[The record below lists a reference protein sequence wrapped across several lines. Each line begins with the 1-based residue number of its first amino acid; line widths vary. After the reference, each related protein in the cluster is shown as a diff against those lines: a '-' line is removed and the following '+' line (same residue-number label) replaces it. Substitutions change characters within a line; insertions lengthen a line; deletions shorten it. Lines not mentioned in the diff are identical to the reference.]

1 MKPALHILAGP
12 LARARLRVR
21 GLAPADVLAVPGAA
35 GGPKGLILNPLDR
48 FLFGHWLAG
57 EGAPV
62 HLLGASIGAWRMASA
77 CLPDAAAALAE
88 MARHYVEESY
98 LDAAEVEKAR
108 ASGRPVR
115 PPDAA
120 AVSRAF
126 RARLASHL
134 GARTDALLTHP
145 RFRLHLFTSRGVHP
159 LLRREGWLRT
169 LAGYAGAYA
178 ANLRS
183 RARMGGWLERVVFSD
198 ARDAL
203 PFALD
208 DYAGRT
214 CALGPHNSFE
224 ALVASCSIPFWL
236 QAVHDIPGAPPGAY
250 WDGGITDYHLHLDYA
265 SALRGRGERVP
276 GRAWAGSPGGERR
289 REEASSPSSE
299 EGIPSSEADSPSPE
313 EERRRPEGASLGTS
327 ADVRAEGP
335 RLVLYPHFQPSVVPG
350 WLDKSLHARHGATAR
365 LDNVV
370 LLVPDADWIARL
382 PNAKLPDRRDFK
394 AYGADHAGRA
404 AVWRRAIAESERL
417 ADEFAARVEG
427 SRPIEAEALGE
438 G

>member
-1 MKPALHILAGP
+1 MKPALRILAGP
-12 LARARLRVR
+12 VARAQLRER
-21 GLAPADVLAVPGAA
+21 GLTPADVLAVPGAA

-77 CLPDAAAALAE
+77 CLPDADAALAE

-98 LDAAEVEKAR
+98 LDAEALAQAR

-115 PPDAA
+115 QPGAA

-134 GARTDALLTHP
+134 GGRSDELLRHP

-159 LLRREGWLRT
+159 LLRREGRLRT
-169 LAGYAGAYA
+169 LVGYAGAYA
-178 ANLRS
+178 ANLRG
-183 RARMGGWLERVVFSD
+183 RARMGEWLERVVFSD
-198 ARDAL
+198 AREAL
-203 PFALD
+203 PFAMD

-214 CALGPHNSFE
+214 CVLGPHNAFE

-236 QAVHDIPGAPPGAY
+236 QAVHDISGAPPGAY

-265 SALRGRGERVP
+265 SMLRDAGEALPGGGRGQE
-276 GRAWAGSPGGERR
+276 
-289 REEASSPSSE
+289 
-299 EGIPSSEADSPSPE
+299 
-313 EERRRPEGASLGTS
+313 GTS
-327 ADVRAEGP
+327 MRASEDTLCERP
-335 RLVLYPHFQPSVVPG
+335 RLVLYPHFQASVVPG
-350 WLDKSLHARHGATAR
+350 WLDKSLRSRHRATAR

-370 LLVPDADWIARL
+370 LLVPTADWIARL

-404 AVWRRAIAESERL
+404 AVWRRAIAESARL
-417 ADEFAARVEG
+417 ADEFAAYVEG
-427 SRPIEAEALGE
+427 GRPLVAEALGE
-438 G
+438 A

>member
-1 MKPALHILAGP
+1 MKPALRILAGP
-12 LARARLRVR
+12 VARAQLRER

-77 CLPDAAAALAE
+77 CLPDADAALAE

-98 LDAAEVEKAR
+98 LDADALERAR
-108 ASGRPVR
+108 ASGRRVR
-115 PPDAA
+115 QPSAA
-120 AVSRAF
+120 AVTRAF
-126 RARLASHL
+126 RQRLASHL
-134 GARTDALLTHP
+134 GGRTDDLLRHP

-159 LLRREGWLRT
+159 LLRREGRLRT

-178 ANLRS
+178 ANLRG
-183 RARMGGWLERVVFSD
+183 RAHMGEWLERVVFSD

-203 PFALD
+203 PFAMD

-214 CALGPHNSFE
+214 CVLGPHNVFE

-265 SALRGRGERVP
+265 SMLRDPGEGRP
-276 GRAWAGSPGGERR
+276 GGGCGGERGQEGR
-289 REEASSPSSE
+289 TTRGILSE
-299 EGIPSSEADSPSPE
+299 
-313 EERRRPEGASLGTS
+313 R
-327 ADVRAEGP
+327 P
-335 RLVLYPHFQPSVVPG
+335 RLVLYPHFQASVVPG
-350 WLDKSLHARHGATAR
+350 WLDKSLRARHCATAR

-370 LLVPDADWIARL
+370 LLVPAADWIARL

-404 AVWRRAIAESERL
+404 AVWRRAIAESARL

-427 SRPIEAEALGE
+427 GRPIEAEALGE
-438 G
+438 A

>member
-1 MKPALHILAGP
+1 MKPALRILAGP
-12 LARARLRVR
+12 VARARLRER
-21 GLAPADVLAVPGAA
+21 GLGPADVLAVPGAA

-48 FLFGHWLAG
+48 FLFGQWLAG

-77 CLPDAAAALAE
+77 CLPDADAALAE
-88 MARHYVEESY
+88 MARHYVEERY
-98 LDAAEVEKAR
+98 LDAADMEKAR
-108 ASGRPVR
+108 TSGRPAR
-115 PPDAA
+115 QPSAA

-126 RARLASHL
+126 RARLARHL
-134 GARTDALLTHP
+134 GARTDALLRHP

-159 LLRREGWLRT
+159 LLRREGRLRT

-183 RARMGGWLERVVFSD
+183 RARMGDWIERVVFSD

-214 CALGPHNSFE
+214 CALGAHNVFE

-265 SALRGRGERVP
+265 SALGGVGERVP
-276 GRAWAGSPGGERR
+276 DQAGAGAPGGERR
-289 REEASSPSSE
+289 REEASSRGPE
-299 EGIPSSEADSPSPE
+299 VEIPNSEAES
-313 EERRRPEGASLGTS
+313 RRSEGASIGTS
-327 ADVRAEGP
+327 ADARAEGP

-350 WLDKSLHARHGATAR
+350 WLDKSLRTRHGATAR

-417 ADEFAARVEG
+417 ADEFAACVDG
-427 SRPIEAEALGE
+427 SRPIDAEALGE

>member
-1 MKPALHILAGP
+1 MKPALRILAGP
-12 LARARLRVR
+12 FARARLRER
-21 GLAPADVLAVPGAA
+21 GLDPADVLAVPGAA

-98 LDAAEVEKAR
+98 LDAAEVERAR

-115 PPDAA
+115 QPGAA

-126 RARLASHL
+126 RARLACHI

-159 LLRREGWLRT
+159 LLRREGRLRT

-236 QAVHDIPGAPPGAY
+236 QAVHDIPGAPPRCLLGRRHHRLPSAPGLRLGAAR
-250 WDGGITDYHLHLDYA
+250 GGGACAVQGAGGLAQKRAQAGGDVDPELGGGDHELGRGEPEVGGGVDRGVGRDAGGRPCGRPPAGALPAFSAQRRPRLAGQVAARAPSRHRAPRQRGAAGSGYGLDRPTPQRQA
-265 SALRGRGERVP
+265 ARPARFQGLRGRSCGARSGVAARDRGERAPRRRVRSARRG
-276 GRAWAGSPGGERR
+276 GRA
-289 REEASSPSSE
+289 
-299 EGIPSSEADSPSPE
+299 
-313 EERRRPEGASLGTS
+313 
-327 ADVRAEGP
+327 
-335 RLVLYPHFQPSVVPG
+335 
-350 WLDKSLHARHGATAR
+350 
-365 LDNVV
+365 
-370 LLVPDADWIARL
+370 
-382 PNAKLPDRRDFK
+382 
-394 AYGADHAGRA
+394 
-404 AVWRRAIAESERL
+404 
-417 ADEFAARVEG
+417 
-427 SRPIEAEALGE
+427 IEAEALGE